1 MITAP
6 DLLTWHRVGRLVLG
20 LLAPAVCTT
29 ALHATPLLRCEL
41 TYAGSTQTLE
51 ATPVDDPYPVASV
64 DVGGRFYFKAVV
76 VGRGAQPEYIKTY
89 AYLDTRTQPV
99 LVQQVTYLPPF
110 PVSPGGQRLTG
121 TQFVYAGPVEREL
134 QYTCVLHGVQP

>member
-1 MITAP
+1 MLCSTS
-6 DLLTWHRVGRLVLG
+6 R
-20 LLAPAVCTT
+20 LLACAALLCATT
-29 ALHATPLLRCEL
+29 LHARPLLRCEL

-64 DVGGRFYFKAVV
+64 DVGGRFFFKAVV

-99 LVQQVTYLPPF
+99 LVQQATYLPPF
-110 PVSPGGQRLTG
+110 APAPGGQRLTG
-121 TQFVYAGPVEREL
+121 KQFVYAGPVEREL
-134 QYTCVLHGVQP
+134 QYECVLHGVQP